1 MGVLKPKFGNATFS
15 TAGQISPLMND
26 PYFKTIGMGTRIFLG
41 GAQGFV
47 SFYGTQHTMDV
58 PRLPNGTP
66 TEGAGTLCVIGDLKK
81 MDPQWIVA
89 ASLQGYGVS
98 LYVGIGVPIPILNEE
113 MARFTAIR
121 DEDIVA
127 QIIDYGNDYP
137 KGVTHSL
144 GAVTYKELKE
154 GTILVHGKTVSATP
168 MASYPKAIEI
178 SNILKEEIRQG
189 RFFLG
194 EPQATLS
201 EL

>member
-26 PYFKTIGMGTRIFLG
+26 PYFKTIGVGTRIFLG

-47 SFYGTQHTMDV
+47 SFYGTQHTVDV

-66 TEGAGTLCVIGDLKK
+66 TEGAGTLCVIGDLKR

-137 KGVTHSL
+137 QGVTRSL
-144 GAVTYKELKE
+144 GTATYKELKE
-154 GTILVHGKTVSATP
+154 GTVLVQGKTVSATP

-178 SNILKEEIRQG
+178 SNILKEEIRKG
-189 RFFLG
+189 RFYLG

-201 EL
+201 QL